1 MSDETPSG
9 FLNVNK
15 PAGVT
20 SRAIVNQV
28 QRLLGGRRTKV
39 GHAGTLDPLATG
51 VLVVAV
57 GQATRLVE
65 YVQQM
70 RKTYVAKFLL
80 GRHSDTEDIEGSIVE
95 LTDAC
100 VPSEGKL
107 RDSLP
112 QFVGQILQRPPAYSA
127 LKVAGQRAY
136 SLARK
141 GESVQLAPRPIQI
154 YALELEQFQY
164 PEMQLRI
171 ECGSGT
177 YVRSLGRDIAESLN
191 TSAIMSE
198 LVRTQIGTFQLSNSL
213 DPNLFSSDY
222 LQAHLQ
228 PLVLATNGLTQISL
242 DSHQQHEIQFGR
254 SISVQTHVQDE
265 FAALDANGHLLA
277 IMVRSKSG
285 HWRPKKNFCVAD

>member
-1 MSDETPSG
+1 MSDKSPSG

-20 SRAIVNQV
+20 SRDIVNQV
-28 QRLLGGRRTKV
+28 QRLFGGRRTKV

-80 GRHSDTEDIEGSIVE
+80 GRHSDTEDIEGTVVE
-95 LTDAC
+95 QSDAT
-100 VPSEGKL
+100 VPSEAEL
-107 RDSLP
+107 RYSLP
-112 QFVGQILQRPPAYSA
+112 PFVGQILQRPPVYSA
-127 LKVAGQRAY
+127 LKVNGQRAY
-136 SLARK
+136 ALARK
-141 GESVQLAPRPIQI
+141 GESVQLDARPIQI
-154 YALELEQFQY
+154 YSLELERFQY

-177 YVRSLGRDIAESLN
+177 YVRSLGRDIAESLR

-198 LVRTQIGTFQLSNSL
+198 LVRTQIGAFHQSNSL
-213 DPNLFSSDY
+213 DPLLFSPGY
-222 LQAHLQ
+222 LQSHLQ
-228 PLVLATNGLTQISL
+228 PLVMATNELTQIPL

-277 IMVRSKSG
+277 IMDRSQSG

>member
-1 MSDETPSG
+1 MSDVTLSG

-28 QRLLGGRRTKV
+28 QRLLGGRKIKV

-70 RKTYVAKFLL
+70 RKAYVAKFLL
-80 GRHSDTEDIEGSIVE
+80 GRDSDTEDIEGTIVE
-95 LTDAC
+95 RTDAFI
-100 VPSEGKL
+100 PSEAEL

-127 LKVAGQRAY
+127 LKVNGQRAY

-141 GESVQLAPRPIQI
+141 GESVQLDARPIEI
-154 YALELEQFQY
+154 YSLELERFQY
-164 PEMQLRI
+164 PEMQLKI

-198 LVRTQIGTFQLSNSL
+198 LVRTQIGTFQQSNSL

-228 PLVLATNGLTQISL
+228 PLVLATNELTQIPL

-277 IMVRSKSG
+277 IMVRSQSG
-285 HWRPKKNFCVAD
+285 HWRPKKNFYVAD